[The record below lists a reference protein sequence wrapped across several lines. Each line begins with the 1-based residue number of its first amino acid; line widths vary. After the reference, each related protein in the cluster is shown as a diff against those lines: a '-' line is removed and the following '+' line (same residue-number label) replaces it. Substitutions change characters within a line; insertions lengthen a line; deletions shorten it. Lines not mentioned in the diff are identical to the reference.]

1 MEFNELE
8 NVQNEV
14 ATKKAPDKKAKKN
27 NKKPLLIMIGA
38 SLIVILIVLLVFFI
52 VGLIKGNEGKKL
64 ADDLR
69 GELGKSI
76 EMAEKNTGTVIKL
89 DSQNVML
96 KDIIDYDR
104 ICESDSTVKVGG
116 VEVPEWAVFIS
127 LDGNDKIS
135 SVTYYDFKSL
145 KKNWKGVK
153 VSEPIDN
160 TTIAYNMTKKEA
172 DKIISLAPLSV
183 TYSNDDTATYLYK
196 YYYLDENG
204 NEQVYRLSVTYSL
217 EDSVRGISTTE
228 IDYMKFIFA

>member
-1 MEFNELE
+1 
-8 NVQNEV
+8 
-14 ATKKAPDKKAKKN
+14 
-27 NKKPLLIMIGA
+27 
-38 SLIVILIVLLVFFI
+38 
-52 VGLIKGNEGKKL
+52 
-64 ADDLR
+64 
-69 GELGKSI
+69 
-76 EMAEKNTGTVIKL
+76 MAEKNTGTIIKL
-89 DSQNVML
+89 DSQNIML

-135 SVTYYDFKSL
+135 SVTYYNFKAL

-160 TTIAYNMTKKEA
+160 TSIAYNMTKKEA
-172 DKIISLAPLSV
+172 DKIISLAPLAV

-196 YYYLDENG
+196 YYFLDENG

-228 IDYMKFIFA
+228 IDYMRFIFA